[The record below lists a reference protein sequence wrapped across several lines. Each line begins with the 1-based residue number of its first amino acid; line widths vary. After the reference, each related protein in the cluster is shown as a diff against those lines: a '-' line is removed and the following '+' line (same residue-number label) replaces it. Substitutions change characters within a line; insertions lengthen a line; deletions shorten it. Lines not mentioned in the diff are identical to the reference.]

1 MVTKDEFAAPALPA
15 AAARPHR
22 PHRRRQ
28 KAGNSLTWRSAGLI
42 VPFAV
47 IFFLF
52 LILPIGYAV
61 YQSFLGRQS
70 SGLGLGPSTT
80 VFAGLSNYWS
90 AITSPQFEAGIGRVA
105 IFGLIN
111 IPLTIG
117 LALLFALILDASAIP
132 CRGLF
137 RVIYFLPYAI
147 PGVVGGILWA
157 FLYQPQLSPY
167 SDMLSALGAGQ
178 VNLLSTNMVIW
189 SIANIVV
196 WEFAGYNMLILTA
209 TLNAIPAEQY
219 EAARIDGCGRV
230 REAIRIKIPQLRPAL
245 VMTVLFAIIGTLQL
259 FNEPLVL
266 SLVTKSVTTTY
277 TPNFMSYTEAFS
289 NDDYYFAAAISVIL
303 AVITAALSF
312 TFLTVVNRRA
322 AR

>member
-1 MVTKDEFAAPALPA
+1 ML
-15 AAARPHR
+15 
-22 PHRRRQ
+22 
-28 KAGNSLTWRSAGLI
+28 
-42 VPFAV
+42 
-47 IFFLF
+47 FFLF
-52 LILPIGYAV
+52 LILPIGYAI
-61 YQSFLGRQS
+61 YQSFLGQQS
-70 SGLGLGPSTT
+70 SGLGLGPLDHPIRGPAELLVCHHQPGVRGWHRTCRHLRPDQHP
-80 VFAGLSNYWS
+80 AYL
-90 AITSPQFEAGIGRVA
+90 
-105 IFGLIN
+105 
-111 IPLTIG
+111 G

-167 SDMLSALGAGQ
+167 SEMLSALSTGQ
-178 VNLLSTNMVIW
+178 VNLLSNNMVIW
-189 SIANIVV
+189 SLANIVV

-209 TLNAIPAEQY
+209 SLNAIPAEQY
-219 EAARIDGCGRV
+219 EAARIDGCGRI

-245 VMTVLFAIIGTLQL
+245 VMVGLFSIIGTLQL

-289 NDDYYFAAAISVIL
+289 NDDYYFAAAISVLL

-312 TFLTVVNRRA
+312 IFLTVVNRRA